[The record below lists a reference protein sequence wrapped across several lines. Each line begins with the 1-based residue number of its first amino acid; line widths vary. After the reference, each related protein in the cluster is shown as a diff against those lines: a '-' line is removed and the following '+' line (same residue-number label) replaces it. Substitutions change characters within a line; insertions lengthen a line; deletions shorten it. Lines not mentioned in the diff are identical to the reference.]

1 MKYLIIGSEGSL
13 GSALAERLRKNEGS
27 SVIGIDICNNCG
39 SACSKY
45 YSADI
50 KHTERIIDICN
61 KEKPD
66 IIYNLAAVFNSDS
79 KEIMFEIN
87 CFSPV
92 RLAEK
97 LSGQKVKLV
106 LIGSAAEYGIIKTR
120 GLIAEEFPL
129 KPVSDYGISKAC
141 QTLFALRI
149 SRKNKYP
156 AIIIARLF
164 NLVGPG
170 ISNDLFI
177 GAIAKQ
183 IARIESKNQ
192 EPLVKVG
199 NIDAYRDYLS
209 VDNAAEY
216 LSILAIKGKSGEV
229 YNICSGKAM
238 KIVKILKD
246 LIAECR
252 VRVKIQKTVS
262 TKQSDPGYVVGDN
275 RKISKLLKLK
285 STAKDWKELIKMTVD
300 WYRRSI

>member
-1 MKYLIIGSEGSL
+1 
-13 GSALAERLRKNEGS
+13 
-27 SVIGIDICNNCG
+27 
-39 SACSKY
+39 
-45 YSADI
+45 
-50 KHTERIIDICN
+50 
-61 KEKPD
+61 
-66 IIYNLAAVFNSDS
+66 
-79 KEIMFEIN
+79 
-87 CFSPV
+87 
-92 RLAEK
+92 
-97 LSGQKVKLV
+97 
-106 LIGSAAEYGIIKTR
+106 
-120 GLIAEEFPL
+120 
-129 KPVSDYGISKAC
+129 
-141 QTLFALRI
+141 LRI